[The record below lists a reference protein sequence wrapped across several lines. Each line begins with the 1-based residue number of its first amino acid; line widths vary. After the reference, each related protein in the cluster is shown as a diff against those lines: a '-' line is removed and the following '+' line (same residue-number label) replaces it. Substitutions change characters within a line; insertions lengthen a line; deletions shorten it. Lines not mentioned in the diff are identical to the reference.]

1 MAMRMA
7 NLKTAINLLGN
18 LKTTRVGVLYLD
30 IHTSAGIYLSNV
42 SIPIVN
48 VFKVNIAF
56 QGTTQTRILKFT
68 FALSYLY
75 TISKVDEDCWDL
87 APLGVKENAVN

>member
-7 NLKTAINLLGN
+7 NLKIAINLLGN
-18 LKTTRVGVLYLD
+18 LKRTPVGVLHLD

-48 VFKVNIAF
+48 VFKVNIDF
-56 QGTTQTRILKFT
+56 QGTTQTRILKFN
-68 FALSYLY
+68 FAHSYLC
-75 TISKVDEDCWDL
+75 TISKVDEDSSDL
-87 APLGVKENAVN
+87 VPLGVEEHAVN

>member
-48 VFKVNIAF
+48 VFEVNIAF
-56 QGTTQTRILKFT
+56 QGKIQTRILKFT
-68 FALSYLY
+68 FAHSYLY
-75 TISKVDEDCWDL
+75 TISKVDEDCSYL
-87 APLGVKENAVN
+87 TTLGVEENAIN